1 MLIELFGRNFGPF
14 RDEFRLSMLAT
25 DIDPGDKRG
34 VVEVPIEGDDEPLRL
49 LRCAAIYGPNASGKS
64 WLLRAASALGY
75 LIEYSATVSSD
86 EPIGPYVPFALD
98 EQSRARPAMLGVRAV
113 IQRAVYEYWVEFEET
128 RFTQERLARL
138 APGEETVLFERRGQD
153 VTGPWTTQE
162 QFALLAK
169 SFRPN
174 ALLLS
179 LADRLAPDLAGG
191 VAVGMRRLLSHSDLS
206 GFRFPP
212 FVATSRAARRAHE
225 DAAGF
230 GAWLRPWL
238 VAADVGI
245 VDYRPKASSSYF
257 EVEQSPEDDKPQR
270 RRRPVFELSFVHAG
284 AQGGAELRQSQESLG
299 TLKVVELAPYIYD
312 LTHGHENRAYFI
324 DEIDVSVH
332 PVLLESLIRHFNCET
347 PAEEV
352 RGQLILVTHE
362 TSILDGEAR
371 LAPLRRDQVYLTE
384 KGNDG
389 ASRLYSVAE
398 FKERNNL
405 NLRKRYLEGR
415 YGALPSP
422 GPFGA

>member
-75 LIEYSATVSSD
+75 LVKHSAAESSD
-86 EPIGPYVPFALD
+86 EPLGPYVPFALD
-98 EQSRARPAMLGVRAV
+98 EESRTKPVQLGVRAV
-113 IQRAVYEYWVEFEET
+113 IQRAVYEYWVEFEKT
-128 RFTQERLARL
+128 RFTQERLVRL
-138 APGEETVLFERRGQD
+138 VPAEETVLFERRGQD
-153 VTGPWTTQE
+153 VTGPWTKEE
-162 QFALLAK
+162 QFALLAR

-179 LADRLAPDLAGG
+179 LADRLAPSVAGG
-191 VAVGMRRLLSHSDLS
+191 LAVSIRRLLGYFDFAGLS
-206 GFRFPP
+206 FPP
-212 FVATSRAARRAHE
+212 FATSRAARRAHE
-225 DAAGF
+225 DDAGF
-230 GAWLRPWL
+230 GAWLRSWL
-238 VAADVGI
+238 RAADVGI
-245 VDYRPKASSSYF
+245 VGYKVRESSTYF
-257 EVEQSPEDDKPQR
+257 ELERSAEPERAQR
-270 RRRPVFELSFVHAG
+270 RERPVLELSFVHAG
-284 AQGGAELRQSQESLG
+284 ARNQAELRWSQESLG
-299 TLKVVELAPYIYD
+299 TLKVVALAPYIYD
-312 LTHGHENRAYFI
+312 LTHGRERRAYFI
-324 DEIDVSVH
+324 DEVGASVH
-332 PVLLESLIRHFNCET
+332 PVLLGSLIRHFNCET
-347 PAEEV
+347 PAEQV
-352 RGQLILVTHE
+352 RGQLIFATHE

-371 LAPLRRDQVYLTE
+371 SAPLRRDQIYLTE

>member
-25 DIDPGDKRG
+25 DIDPGDQRG
-34 VVEVPIEGDDEPLRL
+34 VVKVPIEGDDEPLRL

-64 WLLRAASALGY
+64 WLLRTASALGY
-75 LIEYSATVSSD
+75 LIEHSATESSD
-86 EPIGPYVPFALD
+86 EPLGPYVPFALD
-98 EQSRARPAMLGVRAV
+98 EQSRAQPVLLGMRAV
-113 IQRAVYEYWVEFEET
+113 IQRAVYVYQIEFEQT
-128 RFTQERLARL
+128 RITLEQLARL
-138 APGEETVLFERRGQD
+138 SPGDEVVLFERRGQN
-153 VTGPWTTQE
+153 VEGPWTDE
-162 QFALLAK
+162 KQFALLAE

-179 LADRLAPDLAGG
+179 LADRLAPSLAGG
-191 VAVGMRRLLSHSDLS
+191 LALSIRRLLGHVDFAGLP
-206 GFRFPP
+206 FPP
-212 FVATSRAARRAHE
+212 LATSRAARRAHE

-238 VAADVGI
+238 TAADVGI
-245 VDYRPKASSSYF
+245 VACKPKASSLYY
-257 EVEQSPEDDKPQR
+257 EVGQSPEDEKPQR
-270 RRRPVFELSFVHAG
+270 RRRPVFELSFLHAG

-312 LTHGHENRAYFI
+312 LTHGDESRAYFI
-324 DEIDVSVH
+324 DEIGASVH

-347 PAEEV
+347 PAEQV
-352 RGQLILVTHE
+352 RGQLIFATHE

-371 LAPLRRDQVYLTE
+371 SAPLRRDQIYMTE
-384 KGNDG
+384 KGPDG
-389 ASRLYSVAE
+389 ASRLYSLAE

-405 NLRKRYLEGR
+405 NVRKRYLEGR

-422 GPFGA
+422 GPFGT

>member
-14 RDEFRLSMLAT
+14 RDKFHLSMLAT
-25 DIDPGDKRG
+25 DIDPGDQRG

-75 LIEYSATVSSD
+75 LIEHSATESSD
-86 EPIGPYVPFALD
+86 EPLGPYVPFALD
-98 EQSRARPAMLGVRAV
+98 EQSRAQPVLLGVRAV
-113 IQRAVYEYWVEFEET
+113 IQRSVYEYRIEFQQT
-128 RFTQERLARL
+128 RITLEQLAKL
-138 APGEETVLFERRGQD
+138 TPDGETVLFHREGQA
-153 VTGPWTTQE
+153 VTGPWTAE
-162 QFALLAK
+162 KQFALLAE

-179 LADRLAPDLAGG
+179 LADRLAPSLASGL
-191 VAVGMRRLLSHSDLS
+191 AVSIRRILEHFDFAGL
-206 GFRFPP
+206 FFPP
-212 FVATSRAARRAHE
+212 FATNRAARRAHE
-225 DAAGF
+225 DAPGF

-238 VAADVGI
+238 RAADVGI
-245 VDYRPKASSSYF
+245 VDYKARESSTYF
-257 EVEQSPEDDKPQR
+257 EMERSAKEEKAQR
-270 RRRPVFELSFVHAG
+270 RKRPVFELTFVHAG
-284 AQGGAELRQSQESLG
+284 PQGMAELRQSQESLG
-299 TLKVVELAPYIYD
+299 TLKVIELAPYVYD
-312 LTHGHENRAYFI
+312 LTEGDEVRAYFI
-324 DEIDVSVH
+324 DEIGASVH

-347 PAEEV
+347 PAEQV
-352 RGQLILVTHE
+352 RGQLIFATHE

-371 LAPLRRDQVYLTE
+371 SAPLRRDQIYMTE
-384 KGNDG
+384 KGPDG
-389 ASRLYSVAE
+389 ASRLYSLAE